1 MEYKKFG
8 NTLIVRLDRG
18 EEVVDRLLELAR
30 REHITLASVNG
41 LGAADDV
48 TVGVY
53 FPATQEYKSNQFQ
66 GEYEIISLHGTLTTQ
81 EDQPYGH
88 FHMSIGDQEGRVF
101 GGHLNRAVIAPP
113 ASWWSPFWRAGWSG
127 GWTRKSASTS
137 WRLRHKPPICIA
149 FCLLGNTTAI
159 HEEREVFTW
168 IPLH

>member
-81 EDQPYGH
+81 GPALWSFPYEHRRPG
-88 FHMSIGDQEGRVF
+88 GPGLRRAPEPGRHQRHLRA
-101 GGHLNRAVIAPP
+101 GGHP
-113 ASWWSPFWRAGWSG
+113 SG
-127 GWTRKSASTS
+127 GPGGAEDG
-137 WRLRHKPPICIA
+137 P
-149 FCLLGNTTAI
+149 GNRPQP
-159 HEEREVFTW
+159 HGV
-168 IPLH
+168 

>member
-101 GGHLNRAVIAPP
+101 GGHLNRAVI
-113 ASWWSPFWRAGWSG
+113 
-127 GWTRKSASTS
+127 SATCE
-137 WRLRHKPPICIA
+137 LVVT
-149 FCLLGNTTAI
+149 CLPGETD
-159 HEEREVFTW
+159 RVFSDDVGLNL
-168 IPLH
+168 ISF

>member
-53 FPATQEYKSNQFQ
+53 FPATQE
-66 GEYEIISLHGTLTTQ
+66 
-81 EDQPYGH
+81 DQPYGH

-101 GGHLNRAVIAPP
+101 GGHLNRAVI
-113 ASWWSPFWRAGWSG
+113 
-127 GWTRKSASTS
+127 SATCELVVTLLEG
-137 WRLRHKPPICIA
+137 RVERRMDPEIGLNLMA
-149 FCLLGNTTAI
+149 FEA
-159 HEEREVFTW
+159 
-168 IPLH
+168 

>member
-101 GGHLNRAVIAPP
+101 GGHLNRAVISATCEMAVRVLPG
-113 ASWWSPFWRAGWSG
+113 AMDRAFSP
-127 GWTRKSASTS
+127 
-137 WRLRHKPPICIA
+137 
-149 FCLLGNTTAI
+149 
-159 HEEREVFTW
+159 EVGLNLWKF
-168 IPLH
+168 

>member
-1 MEYKKFG
+1 M
-8 NTLIVRLDRG
+8 TTTPR
-18 EEVVDRLLELAR
+18 
-30 REHITLASVNG
+30 VNG

-101 GGHLNRAVIAPP
+101 GGHLNRAVI
-113 ASWWSPFWRAGWSG
+113 
-127 GWTRKSASTS
+127 SATCE
-137 WRLRHKPPICIA
+137 LVVT
-149 FCLLGNTTAI
+149 LLGGRV
-159 HEEREVFTW
+159 ERRMDPEIGLNLMAFEA
-168 IPLH
+168 

>member
-66 GEYEIISLHGTLTTQ
+66 GEYEISLSTAPSPPRRTSPMVIS
-81 EDQPYGH
+81 
-88 FHMSIGDQEGRVF
+88 I
-101 GGHLNRAVIAPP
+101 
-113 ASWWSPFWRAGWSG
+113 
-127 GWTRKSASTS
+127 
-137 WRLRHKPPICIA
+137 
-149 FCLLGNTTAI
+149 
-159 HEEREVFTW
+159 
-168 IPLH
+168 

>member
-1 MEYKKFG
+1 MEYQKFG

-88 FHMSIGDQEGRVF
+88 FHMSIGDAGGPGLRRAPEPGRHQRHLRA
-101 GGHLNRAVIAPP
+101 GGHP
-113 ASWWSPFWRAGWSG
+113 SG
-127 GWTRKSASTS
+127 GPGGAEDG
-137 WRLRHKPPICIA
+137 P
-149 FCLLGNTTAI
+149 GNRPQP
-159 HEEREVFTW
+159 HGV
-168 IPLH
+168 